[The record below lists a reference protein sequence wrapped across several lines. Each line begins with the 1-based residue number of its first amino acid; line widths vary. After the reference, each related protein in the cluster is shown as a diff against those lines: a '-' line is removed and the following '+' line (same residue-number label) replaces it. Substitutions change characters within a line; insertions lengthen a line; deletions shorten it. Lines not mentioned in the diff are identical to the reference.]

1 MRKIISI
8 TLLISV
14 LFSFIG
20 CSSYLQTANGAY
32 SDISLTR
39 DPDGYTVKRL
49 AEVKETGKAFWGIP
63 KNNKNKKQGM
73 IFRFNGI
80 NLDQANGFWP
90 TLSMIGMSTFGSL
103 TIAGIINPGWF
114 YYEEYATLLLSTAI
128 TLPITGAINNAIWS
142 NSAYQ
147 TAAFNLN
154 SKLLVQNPDVDV
166 FLNPKYEVY
175 KNNGLWSQEAK
186 IKANVMGATII
197 VDEDLTQ
204 KSGNKNLNKKK
215 PEKPSVTEPENL
227 PVTTLESKVISVS
240 EPVKDVLKIDIPI
253 EKVDIVQTTEEIS
266 DNSPVTTIE
275 NKVISV
281 SEFDKEEEIVD
292 TLIEK
297 VNIKEINEEKS
308 QISTQTIDESD
319 FQVKE
324 TIESKKTTKKI
335 VEPFKFHDFEVG
347 DIVTFSQH
355 ISNYSVNDDF
365 EIIYKIPD
373 GVIYKISG
381 DKLYINYI
389 LEGNK
394 YRTRK
399 NSDEV
404 ELVKKR

>member
-14 LFSFIG
+14 LFSFTG

-90 TLSMIGMSTFGSL
+90 TLSLIGMSTFGSL

-186 IKANVMGATII
+186 IKANVMGARI
-197 VDEDLTQ
+197 
-204 KSGNKNLNKKK
+204 
-215 PEKPSVTEPENL
+215 
-227 PVTTLESKVISVS
+227 
-240 EPVKDVLKIDIPI
+240 
-253 EKVDIVQTTEEIS
+253 KVDGEVFIESSELKSSETEITGSIES
-266 DNSPVTTIE
+266 NNSTSIE
-275 NKVISV
+275 NIAIKSV
-281 SEFDKEEEIVD
+281 
-292 TLIEK
+292 
-297 VNIKEINEEKS
+297 
-308 QISTQTIDESD
+308 
-319 FQVKE
+319 VK
-324 TIESKKTTKKI
+324 TVAS
-335 VEPFKFHDFEVG
+335 FEVG
-347 DIVTFSQH
+347 DIVSFSQH
-355 ISNYSVNDDF
+355 ISDSSGVNAEF
-365 EIIYKIPD
+365 KIPD

-389 LEGNK
+389 FEGDK

>member
-14 LFSFIG
+14 LFSFTG

-90 TLSMIGMSTFGSL
+90 TLSLIGMSTFGSL
-103 TIAGIINPGWF
+103 TIAGIINPVWF

-154 SKLLVQNPDVDV
+154 SKLLVQHPDVDV

-175 KNNGLWSQEAK
+175 KKNGLWTQET
-186 IKANVMGATII
+186 IMKANVMGATII

-215 PEKPSVTEPENL
+215 PEKPTVTEPENL

-253 EKVDIVQTTEEIS
+253 E
-266 DNSPVTTIE
+266 

-292 TLIEK
+292 TPIEK
-297 VNIKEINEEKS
+297 VNIKEINEETS

-319 FQVKE
+319 LQVKE
-324 TIESKKTTKKI
+324 TIESKKPTKQI
-335 VEPFKFHDFEVG
+335 VEPFKLHDFEVG
-347 DIVTFSQH
+347 DIVTFTEL
-355 ISNYSVNDDF
+355 IVNYSGNFDF
-365 EIIYKIPD
+365 KIPD
-373 GVIYKISG
+373 GVIYKIRG
-381 DKLYINYI
+381 DKLYINYN
-389 LEGNK
+389 LRDLK

>member
-90 TLSMIGMSTFGSL
+90 TLSLIGMSTFGSL

-128 TLPITGAINNAIWS
+128 TLPITGAINNALFS

-154 SKLLVQNPDVDV
+154 SKLLTQNPDVDV
-166 FLNPKYEVY
+166 FLNPKYEIV
-175 KNNGLWSQEAK
+175 KQNRLWSQEAK

-197 VDEDLTQ
+197 VDEDLKRKAGSLYSDSSTPKELTSILSDKKSNNGDELTTKATTIESSLKNEKNVDIVVSTQ
-204 KSGNKNLNKKK
+204 NECKELSI
-215 PEKPSVTEPENL
+215 EAT
-227 PVTTLESKVISVS
+227 
-240 EPVKDVLKIDIPI
+240 EPVKLHNF
-253 EKVDIVQTTEEIS
+253 EI
-266 DNSPVTTIE
+266 
-275 NKVISV
+275 
-281 SEFDKEEEIVD
+281 
-292 TLIEK
+292 
-297 VNIKEINEEKS
+297 
-308 QISTQTIDESD
+308 
-319 FQVKE
+319 
-324 TIESKKTTKKI
+324 
-335 VEPFKFHDFEVG
+335 G
-347 DIVTFSQH
+347 DIVKFTEQ
-355 ISNYSVNDDF
+355 VNVNNMMFDL
-365 EIIYKIPD
+365 EIPD
-373 GVIYKISG
+373 GEIYKISG
-381 DKLYINYI
+381 DVLFINYNFQG
-389 LEGNK
+389 LK
-394 YRTRK
+394 YRTK
-399 NSDEV
+399 KSYDEV

>member
-14 LFSFIG
+14 LFSFTG

-186 IKANVMGATII
+186 IKANVMGARI
-197 VDEDLTQ
+197 
-204 KSGNKNLNKKK
+204 
-215 PEKPSVTEPENL
+215 
-227 PVTTLESKVISVS
+227 
-240 EPVKDVLKIDIPI
+240 
-253 EKVDIVQTTEEIS
+253 KVDGEVFIESSELKSSETEITGSIES
-266 DNSPVTTIE
+266 NNSTSIE
-275 NKVISV
+275 NIAIKSV
-281 SEFDKEEEIVD
+281 
-292 TLIEK
+292 
-297 VNIKEINEEKS
+297 
-308 QISTQTIDESD
+308 
-319 FQVKE
+319 VK
-324 TIESKKTTKKI
+324 TVAS
-335 VEPFKFHDFEVG
+335 FEVG
-347 DIVTFSQH
+347 DIVSFSQH
-355 ISNYSVNDDF
+355 ISDSSGVNAEF
-365 EIIYKIPD
+365 KIPD

-389 LEGNK
+389 FEGDK

>member
-147 TAAFNLN
+147 TAVFNLN

-175 KNNGLWSQEAK
+175 KKNGLWSQEAK
-186 IKANVMGATII
+186 IKANVMGARI
-197 VDEDLTQ
+197 
-204 KSGNKNLNKKK
+204 
-215 PEKPSVTEPENL
+215 
-227 PVTTLESKVISVS
+227 
-240 EPVKDVLKIDIPI
+240 
-253 EKVDIVQTTEEIS
+253 KVDGEVFIESSELKSSETEITGSIES
-266 DNSPVTTIE
+266 NNSTSIE
-275 NKVISV
+275 NIAIKSV
-281 SEFDKEEEIVD
+281 
-292 TLIEK
+292 
-297 VNIKEINEEKS
+297 
-308 QISTQTIDESD
+308 
-319 FQVKE
+319 VK
-324 TIESKKTTKKI
+324 TVAS
-335 VEPFKFHDFEVG
+335 FEVG
-347 DIVTFSQH
+347 DIVSFSQH
-355 ISNYSVNDDF
+355 ISDSSGVNAEF
-365 EIIYKIPD
+365 KIPD

-389 LEGNK
+389 FEGDK

>member
-90 TLSMIGMSTFGSL
+90 TLSLIGMSTFGSL

-186 IKANVMGATII
+186 IKANVMGARI
-197 VDEDLTQ
+197 
-204 KSGNKNLNKKK
+204 
-215 PEKPSVTEPENL
+215 
-227 PVTTLESKVISVS
+227 
-240 EPVKDVLKIDIPI
+240 
-253 EKVDIVQTTEEIS
+253 KVDGEVFIESSELKSSETEITGSIES
-266 DNSPVTTIE
+266 NNSTSIE
-275 NKVISV
+275 NIAIKSV
-281 SEFDKEEEIVD
+281 
-292 TLIEK
+292 
-297 VNIKEINEEKS
+297 
-308 QISTQTIDESD
+308 
-319 FQVKE
+319 VK
-324 TIESKKTTKKI
+324 TVAS
-335 VEPFKFHDFEVG
+335 FEVG
-347 DIVTFSQH
+347 DIVSFTQN
-355 ISNYSVNDDF
+355 INSNTVSGNF
-365 EIIYKIPD
+365 KIPI
-373 GVIYKISG
+373 GEIYKISG
-381 DKLYINYI
+381 DVLFINYNI
-389 LEGNK
+389 QGLK
-394 YRTRK
+394 YRTK
-399 NSDEV
+399 KSYDEV